1 MNADRAAI
9 GKVTVNTEANNA
21 GDAALEAFG
30 FEFRRYKR
38 QAERVFEQL
47 ADEDFF
53 RRLNDDQNSIYVIV
67 KHMAG
72 NMRSRFTDF
81 LTSDGEKPDRD
92 RDCEFVEEVVPREQV
107 MAMWERGWGFLFETL
122 ASMKGEDLSRTVT
135 VRREEMTA
143 ASAIAR
149 QAAHYAYHVGQ
160 ITLLGKHFVGKD
172 WKYITVPPGG
182 SKAFNKSMGMGEN
195 PRSA

>member
-1 MNADRAAI
+1 MKDSADA
-9 GKVTVNTEANNA
+9 T
-21 GDAALEAFG
+21 LEAFR
-30 FEFRRYKR
+30 FEFQRYKR

-81 LTSDGEKPDRD
+81 LTTDGEKPDRD
-92 RDCEFVEEVVPREQV
+92 RDSEFLEEIVPREQIL
-107 MAMWERGWGFLFETL
+107 ATWDRGWTCVFHAL
-122 ASMKGEDLSRTVT
+122 ATMKGEDLARTVT

-143 ASAIAR
+143 ASAMAR
-149 QAAHYAYHVGQ
+149 QVAHYAYHVGQ
-160 ITLLGKHFVGKD
+160 ITLLGKHFVGND
-172 WKYITVPPGG
+172 WKHITIPPGG
-182 SKAFNKSMGMGEN
+182 SKDFNKSMGMSTGN
-195 PRSA
+195 TPS

>member
-1 MNADRAAI
+1 MSDVAKDPA
-9 GKVTVNTEANNA
+9 E
-21 GDAALEAFG
+21 AALEAFRS
-30 FEFRRYKR
+30 ELQRYKR

-92 RDCEFVEEVVPREQV
+92 RDSEFVEEVVPREQIL
-107 MAMWERGWGFLFETL
+107 ALWERGWACVFDAI
-122 ASMKGEDLSRTVT
+122 ASMKGDDLSRTVT
-135 VRREEMTA
+135 VRREPMSA
-143 ASAIAR
+143 AAAIAR
-149 QAAHYAYHVGQ
+149 QVAHYGYHVGQ
-160 ITLLGKHFVGKD
+160 ITLLGKHFVGKG
-172 WKYITVPPGG
+172 WKYLTIPPGG
-182 SKAFNKSMGMGEN
+182 TKEFNKRMGMET
-195 PRSA
+195 PPA